1 MKKKRMITGIVLLMA
16 ISLITIIL
24 LQTIHLVKAYN
35 KSKEMIDRGVSEA
48 ISRTLITLQKHDA
61 IFFVYDRLNQN
72 NKAVDSIFPIDPY
85 MTQLGLNPAFTQ
97 ISGNSMQI
105 QIHSYPGSNSDKM
118 TYSFYSGSSDL
129 SSVESYMCQQFSDN
143 EMEFDQI
150 VMQLET
156 EFMQRQI
163 PIEKRFNSATV
174 TDILRKSLL
183 SMGLDL
189 NFEFAITD
197 DNLKVKLS
205 SENFDIDKINECYKF
220 NMMPG
225 SLFSNPDIL
234 MVHFPT
240 KKQYTLQS
248 IYAQLATSVFLVLI
262 FIITFGITF
271 YALIKQKKLSEVK
284 NDFINNMTHEFK
296 TPIATIKLAAA
307 SLKSEKTV
315 SKPAVMANMLDIIT
329 QETNRMNSH
338 VEQVLQMAVLDKQNL
353 EIKKQKE
360 NINELITDSANN
372 IEIIVKEKGG
382 NIILELCKE
391 DAILS
396 VDRDLISNVFNNL
409 LDNAVKYSH
418 DAPEINVKT
427 YFKSNKFNISIS
439 DNGIGMNKEVTN
451 KIFDK
456 FYRAPTGNIHNIK
469 GFGLGLNYA
478 REIVVAHKGTITV
491 KSSPGKGSTFT
502 VTLPLK

>member
-35 KSKEMIDRGVSEA
+35 RSKEMIDRGVSEA
-48 ISRTLITLQKHDA
+48 ISRTLVTLQKHDA

-72 NKAVDSIFPIDPY
+72 NKVIDSIFPIDPY

-97 ISGNSMQI
+97 ISGSSMQI
-105 QIHSYPGSNSDKM
+105 QIQSFPGSNSDKM
-118 TYSFYSGSSDL
+118 TYSFYSGFSDL
-129 SSVESYMCQQFSDN
+129 SSVENYMYQQFSDK
-143 EMEFDQI
+143 EMDFDQI

-174 TDILRKSLL
+174 TEILKKSLL

-189 NFEFAITD
+189 DFEFAITD
-197 DNLKVKLS
+197 DNHNIKLS
-205 SENFDIDKINECYKF
+205 SKDFDIEQADQCYKF

-234 MVHFPT
+234 MVYFPT

-248 IYAQLATSVFLVLI
+248 IYAQLATSIFLVLI

-307 SLKSEKTV
+307 SLKSEKTH
-315 SKPAVMANMLDIIT
+315 SQPAVMSNMLDIIT

-338 VEQVLQMAVLDKQNL
+338 VEQVLQMAVLDKHNL

-360 NINELITDSANN
+360 NINDLITDSVNN
-372 IEIIVKEKGG
+372 IEIIVNEKGG
-382 NIILELCKE
+382 NIMLDLCKE
-391 DAILS
+391 DAILH
-396 VDRDLISNVFNNL
+396 VDRDLMSNVFNNL

-418 DAPEINVKT
+418 DAPEINVRT
-427 YFKSNKFNISIS
+427 YFRSNKFNISIS
-439 DNGIGMNKEVTN
+439 DKGIGMNKEVAN

-478 REIVVAHKGTITV
+478 REIVNAHKGTITV

>member
-1 MKKKRMITGIVLLMA
+1 MA

-35 KSKEMIDRGVSEA
+35 RTKEMIDRGVSEA
-48 ISRTLITLQKHDA
+48 ISRTLVTLQKHDA
-61 IFFVYDRLNQN
+61 VFFVYDRLNQN
-72 NKAVDSIFPIDPY
+72 NKIVDSIFPVDPY
-85 MTQLGLNPAFTQ
+85 MSQLGLNPTFTQ
-97 ISGNSMQI
+97 FSSNGMQI
-105 QIHSYPGSNSDKM
+105 QIHSYPGNSSEKM
-118 TYSFYSGSSDL
+118 TYSFYSGFSDI
-129 SSVESYMCQQFSDN
+129 SAVESYMYQQFSDK
-143 EMEFDQI
+143 EMDFDEI

-163 PIEKRFNSATV
+163 PIEKRFNPETV
-174 TDILRKSLL
+174 TEILKKSLL

-189 NFEFAITD
+189 DFEFAITD
-197 DNLKVKLS
+197 DKMNVKLS
-205 SENFDIDKINECYKF
+205 TDNFDIEQAENCYKF

-225 SLFSNPDIL
+225 SLFSNPDVL
-234 MVHFPT
+234 MVYFPT
-240 KKQYTLQS
+240 KEQYTLQS
-248 IYAQLATSVFLVLI
+248 IFAQLATSIFLVLI

-271 YALIKQKKLSEVK
+271 YALVRQKKLSEVK

-307 SLKSEKTV
+307 SLKNDKTH
-315 SKPAVMANMLDIIT
+315 SNPAMMSNMLEIIT

-338 VEQVLQMAVLDKQNL
+338 VEQVLQMAILDKQNL
-353 EIKKQKE
+353 QIKKQPE
-360 NINELITDSANN
+360 YLNELVSDAVNN

-382 NIILELCKE
+382 LIKLDLCEEDTIIN
-391 DAILS
+391 
-396 VDRDLISNVFNNL
+396 VDRDLMSNVFNNL
-409 LDNAVKYSH
+409 LDNAVKYSYE
-418 DAPEINVKT
+418 APDIYVKT
-427 YFKSNKFNISIS
+427 YFKSNNFHIVFS
-439 DNGIGMNKEVTN
+439 DKGIGMTKDVVN

-478 REIVVAHKGTITV
+478 REIVIAHKGTITV

-502 VTLPLK
+502 VSLHIK

>member
-24 LQTIHLVKAYN
+24 LQTIHLVKSYN
-35 KSKEMIDRGVSEA
+35 RSKEMIDRGVSEA

-72 NKAVDSIFPIDPY
+72 NKVIDSIFPIDPY

-97 ISGNSMQI
+97 VSGGGMEI
-105 QIHSYPGSNSDKM
+105 QIRSQSGSNADKM
-118 TYSFYSGSSDL
+118 TYSFYSGFSDL
-129 SSVESYMCQQFSDN
+129 SAVESFMYQQFSEK
-143 EMEFDQI
+143 EMNFDQI

-163 PIEKRFNSATV
+163 PVEKRFNSATV
-174 TDILRKSLL
+174 IDILRKSLL

-189 NFEFAITD
+189 DFEFAITD
-197 DNLKVKLS
+197 DNTNIKLS
-205 SENFDIDKINECYKF
+205 SENFDIEKVDECYKF

-225 SLFSNPDIL
+225 SLFSNPDVL
-234 MVHFPT
+234 MVYFPT

-271 YALIKQKKLSEVK
+271 YALVRQKKLSDVK

-307 SLKSEKTV
+307 SLKNDKSHSNPTV
-315 SKPAVMANMLDIIT
+315 MSNMLDIIT

-353 EIKKQKE
+353 VIKKQQE
-360 NINELITDSANN
+360 NINDLVTDSVNN
-372 IEIIVKEKGG
+372 IEIIVNEKGG
-382 NIILELCKE
+382 SIILDLCE
-391 DAILS
+391 DDTFLK
-396 VDRDLISNVFNNL
+396 VDRDLMSNVFNNL
-409 LDNAVKYSH
+409 LDNAVKYSQ
-418 DAPEINVKT
+418 DAPEISVKT
-427 YFKSNKFNISIS
+427 YFRSNKFNISVS
-439 DNGIGMNKEVTN
+439 DKGMGMTKEVVN
-451 KIFDK
+451 NIFDK
-456 FYRAPTGNIHNIK
+456 FYRAPTGNVHNIK

-478 REIVVAHKGTITV
+478 REIVIAHKGSITV
-491 KSSPGKGSTFT
+491 RSSPGKGSTFT
-502 VTLPLK
+502 VSLPLK